1 MPDGAPNELHGR
13 EAEMH
18 KALHDLLQQ
27 HHKVAPSLYQHLLG
41 TSNSVH
47 AHSHTMIASMPPV
60 SALISVKQQ
69 LPLF

>member
-27 HHKVAPSLYQHLLG
+27 HHKVAPSVL
-41 TSNSVH
+41 
-47 AHSHTMIASMPPV
+47 
-60 SALISVKQQ
+60 
-69 LPLF
+69 